1 VEITH
6 ILPYYLQDDVEC
18 VSSRYGVKC
27 VWNKKKESC
36 ETFSADVKK
45 TSLEMCESLEPA
57 RNSSLECSLLSS
69 CHACLATS
77 LDCLW
82 CSDGC
87 HEARCP
93 QKKDVKVVSR
103 LIECPGSGAKEVC
116 ENLHTCDGCTSISR
130 CASTEQTVLL

>member
-1 VEITH
+1 M
-6 ILPYYLQDDVEC
+6 
-18 VSSRYGVKC
+18 SSRNGVKC

-45 TSLEMCESLEPA
+45 NSLEMCESGGEQP
-57 RNSSLECSLLSS
+57 RNTSLECGRQAS
-69 CHACLATS
+69 CHACLATA
-77 LDCLW
+77 LDCVW

-116 ENLHTCDGCTSISR
+116 ENLHTCDGCTAISR
-130 CASTEQTVLL
+130 CVSVGCK